1 MKVIG
6 VALMALVLVLS
17 EEIKAEHSMSK
28 QTEIDDSFYQKL
40 EDGIDVNILIV
51 GDSIGEGA
59 GASSNSSFWVSLLQT
74 YLQDTYSISNI
85 NVTNVSMGGNA
96 SYAGYVRT
104 MSLNDNVQYDLAVI
118 CYGQNDDI
126 EDLSND
132 GVHPNDEGQK
142 IYFETVKKVID
153 DNVEASSG
161 KMKEVSALNRSV
173 YKFDNFAWYGVDS
186 DFARVDDVIF
196 VLNTSAS
203 GIMGIDYTYESGN
216 NNADIYVDEK
226 LFKSPTV
233 TFDYDFSQRHILIV
247 SDECMVENEIKVVFA
262 SKEQADG
269 FKGMCFSWK

>member
-173 YKFDNFAWYGVDS
+173 YKFDNFAWYGADS